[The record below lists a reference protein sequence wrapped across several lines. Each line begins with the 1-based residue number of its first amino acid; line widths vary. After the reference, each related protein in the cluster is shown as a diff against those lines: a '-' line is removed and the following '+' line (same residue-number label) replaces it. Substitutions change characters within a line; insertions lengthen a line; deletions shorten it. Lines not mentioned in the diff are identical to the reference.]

1 MHLKKQQ
8 STQKNKTFIIVSLS
22 SRSLAES
29 ATKTDNSVIAVD
41 VFNDLDLLKV
51 AKKVFKIRKE
61 GGNNEFNNRNLLNTV
76 RKISNKFP
84 RVQNEDIKIWNLK
97 IPYSSPI
104 GPKSSRVNFRD
115 IFQRPVCLIW
125 S

>member
-61 GGNNEFNNRNLLNTV
+61 GGNNEFNNRNLLNTEE
-76 RKISNKFP
+76 K
-84 RVQNEDIKIWNLK
+84 
-97 IPYSSPI
+97 
-104 GPKSSRVNFRD
+104 
-115 IFQRPVCLIW
+115 
-125 S
+125 